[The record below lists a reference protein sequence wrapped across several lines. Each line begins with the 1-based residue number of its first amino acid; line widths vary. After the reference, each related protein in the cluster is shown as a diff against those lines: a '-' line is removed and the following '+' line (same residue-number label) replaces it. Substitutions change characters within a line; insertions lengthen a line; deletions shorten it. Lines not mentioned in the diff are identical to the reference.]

1 MLEQLIFSRLIP
13 KDVIKRFQFP
23 SESED
28 NPQKREVYRDGH
40 RELFKPIEDEEGQ
53 EQEQEEKEEQ
63 EEQEHR
69 QEWEQGQEQEQ
80 EKEEKEDDSED
91 QGEAKAKDLVTV
103 LHGLQL

>member
-1 MLEQLIFSRLIP
+1 MLEQLIFSHLIP
-13 KDVIKRFQFP
+13 KDVIKRFQLP

>member
-53 EQEQEEKEEQ
+53 EQEQEEKE
-63 EEQEHR
+63 
-69 QEWEQGQEQEQ
+69 
-80 EKEEKEDDSED
+80 DDSED